1 MLAVAGNL
9 TYFWEDHMSMQTR
22 IVIAAL
28 ALGAI
33 SVPVVSEARTIVVE
47 VAPPPAR
54 VEVVPAPRRGYVW
67 APGYWDWRGRK
78 HVWRSG
84 YWVRERRGY
93 HYAPSRWNDR
103 GGRWEFENGRSE
115 R

>member
-1 MLAVAGNL
+1 
-9 TYFWEDHMSMQTR
+9 MQTR

-33 SVPVVSEARTIVVE
+33 AVPVVSEARTIVVE

-54 VEVVPAPRRGYVW
+54 VEVVPAPRKGYVW
-67 APGYWDWRGRK
+67 APGYWDWRGHK
-78 HVWRSG
+78 HVWRNG
-84 YWVRERRGY
+84 YWVRERHGY
-93 HYAPSRWNDR
+93 HYKPYNWAQRD
-103 GGRWEFENGRSE
+103 GRWHFEEGGWR

>member
-1 MLAVAGNL
+1 
-9 TYFWEDHMSMQTR
+9 MSMQTR

-33 SVPVVSEARTIVVE
+33 SVPVVSEARTVVE

-67 APGYWDWRGRK
+67 APGYWDWRGRR
-78 HVWRSG
+78 HVWHSG

-93 HYAPSRWNDR
+93 HWAPHRWVDR
-103 GGRWEFENGRSE
+103 GGRWEFENGRWE

>member
-1 MLAVAGNL
+1 
-9 TYFWEDHMSMQTR
+9 MSMQTR

-33 SVPVVSEARTIVVE
+33 AVPVVSEARTIVVE

-54 VEVVPAPRRGYVW
+54 VEVVPEPRRGYVW
-67 APGYWDWRGRK
+67 APGYWDWRGRR
-78 HVWRSG
+78 HVWHNG

-93 HYAPSRWNDR
+93 HWTPHRWVER
-103 GGRWEFENGRSE
+103 GGRYEFENGRWE

>member
-1 MLAVAGNL
+1 
-9 TYFWEDHMSMQTR
+9 MSMQTR

-33 SVPVVSEARTIVVE
+33 AVPVVSEARTIVVE

-54 VEVVPAPRRGYVW
+54 VEVVPAPRKGYVW
-67 APGYWDWRGRK
+67 APGYWDWRGHK
-78 HVWRSG
+78 HVWRNG
-84 YWVRERRGY
+84 YWVRERHGY
-93 HYAPSRWNDR
+93 HYKPYNWAQRD
-103 GGRWEFENGRSE
+103 GRWHFEEGGWR

>member
-1 MLAVAGNL
+1 MLIR
-9 TYFWEDHMSMQTR
+9 TR
-22 IVIAAL
+22 ILVAAL

-33 SVPVVSEARTIVVE
+33 TVPVVSEARAVIVE
-47 VAPPPAR
+47 VAPPPPR

-67 APGYWDWRGRK
+67 APGYWEWRGRH
-78 HVWRSG
+78 HVWRNG

-93 HYAPSRWNDR
+93 HWAPHRWVDR
-103 GGRWEFENGRSE
+103 GGRWEFENGRWE